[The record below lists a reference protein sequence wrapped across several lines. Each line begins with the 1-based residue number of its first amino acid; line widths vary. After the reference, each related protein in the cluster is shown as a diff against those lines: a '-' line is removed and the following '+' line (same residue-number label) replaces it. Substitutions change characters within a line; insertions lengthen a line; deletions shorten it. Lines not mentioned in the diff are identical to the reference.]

1 MRLMQSERFQG
12 FLKAILLLGT
22 GMFLYGRIAN
32 GTLYYYINEK
42 FAGFTLFGVV
52 GLVAVGLAY
61 QFGKRPTATPAHDHA
76 HDHASAPDAHE
87 HHVHQQQGQEHN
99 AHAGHSHAISWG
111 GALLVALPVILGL
124 AVPPRPL
131 GASALDN
138 RELSMSLERSAIPAS
153 VQESAAKAAGERN
166 MLDWWRSF
174 QANNDY
180 NSFTNQE
187 AKFIGFVYKDERYG
201 EGHFLATRFIVSCCV
216 ADAAVVGLVVR
227 WPDTLAL
234 EDDQWVE
241 VSGKFAP
248 SSLENWKPPILV
260 AESVS
265 IVDAPAQPYLYP

>member
-12 FLKAILLLGT
+12 FLKAMLLLGT

-32 GTLYYYINEK
+32 GTLYYYINER

-61 QFGKRPTATPAHDHA
+61 QFGKHPTATPAHDPDA
-76 HDHASAPDAHE
+76 HDHHA
-87 HHVHQQQGQEHN
+87 HQQQG
-99 AHAGHSHAISWG
+99 HSHALSWG

-265 IVDAPAQPYLYP
+265 LVDAPAQPYLYP